1 MKLDQL
7 IIKTIIVQVLLM
19 VTKVIFFKFL
29 NIDLLPILILYYLIL
44 AAISIAIVRRFGALN
59 YFEAILVTII
69 WLVLNILIDLLI
81 TQAIIDNR
89 VFSNGHFW
97 ISYLVLPLVVLI
109 FHKKAHVET
118 RKALR
123 NS

>member
-7 IIKTIIVQVLLM
+7 ILKTVIVQVLLM
-19 VTKVIFFKFL
+19 ITKVIFFRFL
-29 NIDLLPILILYYLIL
+29 NTDLLPILILYYFIL
-44 AAISIAIVRRFGALN
+44 AVISIAVVRRLGVLN
-59 YFEAILVTII
+59 YFEGILVTII

-81 TQAIIDNR
+81 TQAIIDNG
-89 VFSNGHFW
+89 VFSNVHFW
-97 ISYLVLPLVVLI
+97 ISYLVLPLTVLI